1 MFEKLL
7 QVLSIT
13 CRHRNTSK
21 PFATASVGASRNSD
35 WEPIGGSSGHYVVC
49 LDCGQKFGYDWGTM
63 QVVRKVS

>member
-21 PFATASVGASRNSD
+21 PFATASTASSRNSD
-35 WEPIGGSSGHYVVC
+35 WDSIGNSGHYVVC
-49 LDCGQKFGYDWGTM
+49 LDCGQKFDYDWGTM
-63 QVVRKVS
+63 QVIGKVS